1 MSAGLARLVQY
12 GGFGEG
18 HAARSVHQ
26 AAVAHERTAGRL
38 HEAGLH
44 AEGGNGHHQAG
55 TRQPAQS
62 LLQRRRQRLL
72 DGLQHGLAT
81 LSDSDLRDYAGKGR
95 DSLDEAL
102 QALVDGEV
110 SVRAQ
115 LAGFESLAQEL
126 LAVDFDDRQ
135 APEIERLR
143 SALRSDAGVGAV

>member
-1 MSAGLARLVQY
+1 MQGLALAAPHHHHPLAWPAGLAAPPAVSPQRLL
-12 GGFGEG
+12 
-18 HAARSVHQ
+18 A
-26 AAVAHERTAGRL
+26 
-38 HEAGLH
+38 H
-44 AEGGNGHHQAG
+44 AEGA
-55 TRQPAQS
+55 P
-62 LLQRRRQRLL
+62 
-72 DGLQHGLAT
+72 
-81 LSDSDLRDYAGKGR
+81 DSDLRDYAGKGR

-126 LAVDFDDRQ
+126 LAVDFDDRH